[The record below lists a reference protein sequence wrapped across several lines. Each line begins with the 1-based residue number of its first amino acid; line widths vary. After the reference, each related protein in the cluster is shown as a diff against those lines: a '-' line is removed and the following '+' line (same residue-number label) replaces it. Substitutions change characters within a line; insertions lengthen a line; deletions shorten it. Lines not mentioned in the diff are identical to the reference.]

1 MVESIQAT
9 RLGDILLE
17 KGLIDLGQLREAI
30 AEQRRRRQ
38 ELDPQD
44 RKAMSATSLGEVL
57 IDKGF
62 ISRQQLKRG
71 LNWQLYLRKMTLV
84 MSLCAPL
91 MGWAT
96 GAHAQYNAYDNQ
108 HGGFPSYTA
117 PARQPADLLVHL
129 SGRAMFKW
137 DVPRYREDGS
147 YLDITELGGYELRY
161 KRADESHY
169 SYVSIND
176 PWKNYY
182 QFRNL
187 EGDYV
192 LQVAAFDRNGR
203 YSKFV
208 PLVPDTA

>member
-38 ELDPQD
+38 QLDPND
-44 RKAMSATSLGEVL
+44 RKAMDATSLGEVL
-57 IDKGF
+57 IEKGY
-62 ISRQQLKRG
+62 INRQQLKRG

-91 MGWAT
+91 MTWAG
-96 GAHAQYNAYDNQ
+96 GAYANNHQFDHSNYPTSYSTSTQAQLD
-108 HGGFPSYTA
+108 PC
-117 PARQPADLLVHL
+117 VHL
-129 SGRAMFKW
+129 SGRVMFKW

-147 YLDITELGGYELRY
+147 YLDITELGGYELRFR
-161 KRADESHY
+161 RADEPHY
-169 SYVSIND
+169 TYVSIND

-192 LQVAAFDRNGR
+192 LQVASFDRNGR

-208 PLVPDTA
+208 PLLPEAA